1 MSSLFS
7 KALVY
12 LGLVDEDNV
21 EREVDHDP
29 AQTSAA
35 DDRKV
40 RPLTPPEG
48 RRIEPPAAT
57 SRTAASGSPG
67 GQVQRVQQSSYAQ
80 HSAPASATV
89 RTAPGPSA
97 GSSSMRPIRPEPQT
111 NILVVEEF
119 GDAKILA
126 DWVRDRIPVVMDLRR
141 TDSELMRRVIDFSSG
156 LIYALDGRMRKVGD
170 SLVLIT
176 LAGTDLSVDEKRRLQ
191 ALGAYEIP
199 LDE

>member
-12 LGLVDEDNV
+12 LGLVDEDQV
-21 EREVDHDP
+21 EVEVDHHEAGPVGAPED
-29 AQTSAA
+29 Q
-35 DDRKV
+35 RKV

-48 RRIEPPAAT
+48 RRIEPPPAT
-57 SRTAASGSPG
+57 SRTAA
-67 GQVQRVQQSSYAQ
+67 
-80 HSAPASATV
+80 APASTATV
-89 RTAPGPSA
+89 RPAPA
-97 GSSSMRPIRPEPQT
+97 SSSMRAIKPNPQT

-126 DWVRDRIPVVMDLRR
+126 DWIRDRIPVVMDLRR

-176 LAGTDLSVDEKRRLQ
+176 PEGSELSLEEKRRLQ
-191 ALGAYEIP
+191 ALGAYELP
-199 LDE
+199 LDD

>member
-12 LGLVDEDNV
+12 LGLVDEDQAPGDV
-21 EREVDHDP
+21 EHDP
-29 AQTSAA
+29 VDRPVNQQVS
-35 DDRKV
+35 DDQRNV

-48 RRIEPPAAT
+48 RRVEPPPAT
-57 SRTAASGSPG
+57 SRTAPAMVSASSGTG
-67 GQVQRVQQSSYAQ
+67 MRASSGL
-80 HSAPASATV
+80 
-89 RTAPGPSA
+89 RT
-97 GSSSMRPIRPEPQT
+97 IRPDAQT

-141 TDSELMRRVIDFSSG
+141 TDSDLIRRVVDFSSG

-170 SLVLIT
+170 ALVLIT
-176 LAGTDLSVDEKRRLQ
+176 PAGMDLAYEEKRRLQ
-191 ALGAYEIP
+191 ALGAWEISP
-199 LDE
+199 DE

>member
-12 LGLVDEDNV
+12 LGLVDEDQV
-21 EREVDHDP
+21 EVEVDHH
-29 AQTSAA
+29 QEAA
-35 DDRKV
+35 PVGAVEDQRKV

-48 RRIEPPAAT
+48 RRIEPPPST
-57 SRTAASGSPG
+57 SRTAASPVG
-67 GQVQRVQQSSYAQ
+67 G
-80 HSAPASATV
+80 PAV
-89 RTAPGPSA
+89 RTTANPST
-97 GSSSMRPIRPEPQT
+97 MRAIKPNPQT

-126 DWVRDRIPVVMDLRR
+126 DWIRDRIPVVMDLRR
-141 TDSELMRRVIDFSSG
+141 TDSDLMRRVIDFSSG

-176 LAGTDLSVDEKRRLQ
+176 PDGAELSFEEKRRLQ
-191 ALGAYEIP
+191 ALGAYELP
-199 LDE
+199 LED

>member
-7 KALVY
+7 KALIY
-12 LGLVDEDNV
+12 LGLVDEDQV
-21 EREVDHDP
+21 EVEVDHH
-29 AQTSAA
+29 QEAA
-35 DDRKV
+35 PVGAVEDQRKV

-48 RRIEPPAAT
+48 RRVEPPPAT
-57 SRTAASGSPG
+57 SRTAA
-67 GQVQRVQQSSYAQ
+67 
-80 HSAPASATV
+80 APAGGGTV
-89 RTAPGPSA
+89 RTTTSSA
-97 GSSSMRPIRPEPQT
+97 TMRAIKPNPQT

-126 DWVRDRIPVVMDLRR
+126 DWIRDRIPVVMDLRR

-176 LAGTDLSVDEKRRLQ
+176 PDGGELGFEEKRRLQ
-191 ALGAYEIP
+191 ALGAYELP
-199 LDE
+199 LED

>member
-1 MSSLFS
+1 MSTLFS

-12 LGLVDEDNV
+12 LGLVDEDQTEV
-21 EREVDHDP
+21 EVDHRETGPSNAAEDP
-29 AQTSAA
+29 
-35 DDRKV
+35 RKV

-57 SRTAASGSPG
+57 SRTAAPMAASMGSPMGSGDPRLHHG
-67 GQVQRVQQSSYAQ
+67 GNVRTT
-80 HSAPASATV
+80 SAPATQ
-89 RTAPGPSA
+89 
-97 GSSSMRPIRPEPQT
+97 MRALRSEPQA

-126 DWVRDRIPVVMDLRR
+126 DWIRDGIPVVMDLRR
-141 TDSELMRRVIDFSSG
+141 TDTELMRRVVDFSSG

-176 LAGTDLSVDEKRRLQ
+176 PDGGELAMEEKRRLQ

-199 LDE
+199 LED

>member
-12 LGLVDEDNV
+12 LGIVDLDDPDNDG
-21 EREVDHDP
+21 DHDP
-29 AQTSAA
+29 AQSNAA

-57 SRTAASGSPG
+57 SRTAASGAG
-67 GQVQRVQQSSYAQ
+67 SYAQ
-80 HSAPASATV
+80 PQYSTHQSQQSTV
-89 RTAPGPSA
+89 RATTP
-97 GSSSMRPIRPEPQT
+97 SSSMRAIRPDPQT

-141 TDSELMRRVIDFSSG
+141 TDSDLMRRVIDFSSG

-176 LAGTDLSVDEKRRLQ
+176 LAGTDLSTEEKRRLQ

>member
-21 EREVDHDP
+21 DRQVDHD
-29 AQTSAA
+29 AVQQSAA

-48 RRIEPPAAT
+48 RRIEPPPAT
-57 SRTAASGSPG
+57 SRTAAAPPVSSATY
-67 GQVQRVQQSSYAQ
+67 GQSQPQRV
-80 HSAPASATV
+80 P
-89 RTAPGPSA
+89 
-97 GSSSMRPIRPEPQT
+97 SSMESSRQSGMRAIRPEPQT

-176 LAGTDLSVDEKRRLQ
+176 LAGTELSLDEKRRLQ

>member
-12 LGLVDEDNV
+12 LGLVDEDQV
-21 EREVDHDP
+21 DVEVDHHQEATPLGAVED
-29 AQTSAA
+29 Q
-35 DDRKV
+35 RKV

-48 RRIEPPAAT
+48 RRIEPPPST
-57 SRTAASGSPG
+57 SRTAASPLG
-67 GQVQRVQQSSYAQ
+67 GT
-80 HSAPASATV
+80 TV
-89 RTAPGPSA
+89 RPSMGA
-97 GSSSMRPIRPEPQT
+97 SPTMRAIRPNPQT

-126 DWVRDRIPVVMDLRR
+126 DWTRDQIPVVMDLRR

-176 LAGTDLSVDEKRRLQ
+176 PDGGDLPYEEKRRLQ
-191 ALGAYEIP
+191 ALGAYELP
-199 LDE
+199 LED

>member
-12 LGLVDEDNV
+12 LGLVDEDQV
-21 EREVDHDP
+21 EVEVDHH
-29 AQTSAA
+29 QQEAA
-35 DDRKV
+35 PVGAVEDQRKI

-48 RRIEPPAAT
+48 RRIEPPPAT
-57 SRTAASGSPG
+57 SRTAASPVGTS
-67 GQVQRVQQSSYAQ
+67 
-80 HSAPASATV
+80 V
-89 RTAPGPSA
+89 RTTQ
-97 GSSSMRPIRPEPQT
+97 GSSTMRAIRPNPQT

-126 DWVRDRIPVVMDLRR
+126 DWIRDQIPVVMDLRR

-156 LIYALDGRMRKVGD
+156 LIYVLDGRMRKVGD

-176 LAGTDLSVDEKRRLQ
+176 PDGGDLSLEEKRRLQ
-191 ALGAYEIP
+191 ALGAYELP
-199 LDE
+199 LEG

>member
-12 LGLVDEDNV
+12 LGLVDEDQV
-21 EREVDHDP
+21 EAEVDHHQEAAPASAVEDP
-29 AQTSAA
+29 
-35 DDRKV
+35 RKI

-48 RRIEPPAAT
+48 RRIEPPASS
-57 SRTAASGSPG
+57 SRTAASPLG
-67 GQVQRVQQSSYAQ
+67 G
-80 HSAPASATV
+80 TGL
-89 RTAPGPSA
+89 RTATASTPM
-97 GSSSMRPIRPEPQT
+97 MRAIKTSPQT

-126 DWVRDRIPVVMDLRR
+126 DWTRDQIPVVMDLRR

-176 LAGTDLSVDEKRRLQ
+176 PDGGDLSYEEKRRLQ
-191 ALGAYEIP
+191 ALGAYELP
-199 LDE
+199 MED

>member
-12 LGLVDEDNV
+12 LGLVDEDQV
-21 EREVDHDP
+21 EVEVDHH
-29 AQTSAA
+29 QEAA
-35 DDRKV
+35 PVGAVEDQRKV

-48 RRIEPPAAT
+48 RRVEPPPST
-57 SRTAASGSPG
+57 SRTAASRSG
-67 GQVQRVQQSSYAQ
+67 G
-80 HSAPASATV
+80 PAV
-89 RTAPGPSA
+89 RTTSM
-97 GSSSMRPIRPEPQT
+97 GSSTMRAIKPNPQT

-126 DWVRDRIPVVMDLRR
+126 DWIRDEIPVVMDLRR
-141 TDSELMRRVIDFSSG
+141 TDSDLMRRVIDFSSG

-176 LAGTDLSVDEKRRLQ
+176 PDGGELSYEERRRLQ
-191 ALGAYEIP
+191 ALGAYELP
-199 LDE
+199 LED

>member
-21 EREVDHDP
+21 DPDVDRDPP
-29 AQTSAA
+29 AQQGPMV

-57 SRTAASGSPG
+57 SRT
-67 GQVQRVQQSSYAQ
+67 
-80 HSAPASATV
+80 SAPSPTGMS
-89 RTAPGPSA
+89 GPSQQPSQYRPVQA
-97 GSSSMRPIRPEPQT
+97 APQPRHQPSGMTRPIRPEPQA

-176 LAGTDLSVDEKRRLQ
+176 IAGADLSQEEKRRLQ
-191 ALGAYEIP
+191 SLGAYELP
-199 LDE
+199 LEE

>member
-12 LGLVDEDNV
+12 LGLVDEDQV
-21 EREVDHDP
+21 EVDGDHDP
-29 AQTSAA
+29 VAVGAPE
-35 DDRKV
+35 DPRKV

-48 RRIEPPAAT
+48 RRIEPPPAT
-57 SRTAASGSPG
+57 SRTAAMPS
-67 GQVQRVQQSSYAQ
+67 QSSPQ
-80 HSAPASATV
+80 VT
-89 RTAPGPSA
+89 TARPTMQ
-97 GSSSMRPIRPEPQT
+97 SSSMRAIRPEPQT

-141 TDSELMRRVIDFSSG
+141 TDSDLTRRVIDFSSG

-170 SLVLIT
+170 ALVLIT
-176 LAGTDLSVDEKRRLQ
+176 PEGSDLGLEEKRRLQ
-191 ALGAYEIP
+191 ALGAYELP

>member
-12 LGLVDEDNV
+12 LGLVDEDHIEV
-21 EREVDHDP
+21 EADHHEVGQGGAPED
-29 AQTSAA
+29 Q
-35 DDRKV
+35 RKV

-48 RRIEPPAAT
+48 RRVEPPPAT
-57 SRTAASGSPG
+57 SRTAA
-67 GQVQRVQQSSYAQ
+67 
-80 HSAPASATV
+80 APAGTTMATV
-89 RTAPGPSA
+89 RPA
-97 GSSSMRPIRPEPQT
+97 GSSSMRAIKPNPQT

-126 DWVRDRIPVVMDLRR
+126 DWIRDQIPVVMDLRR

-156 LIYALDGRMRKVGD
+156 LIYALDGRMRKVGE

-176 LAGTDLSVDEKRRLQ
+176 PDGVDLSIEEKRRLQ
-191 ALGAYEIP
+191 ALGAYEVSM
-199 LDE
+199 DE